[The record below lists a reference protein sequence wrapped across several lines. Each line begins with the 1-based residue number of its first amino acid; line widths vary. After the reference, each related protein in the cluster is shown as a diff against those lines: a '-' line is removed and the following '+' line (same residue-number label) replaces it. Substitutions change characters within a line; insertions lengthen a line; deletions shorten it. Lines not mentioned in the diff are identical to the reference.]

1 MKFEEFKSNEQDE
14 YIKQDVYVTN
24 RIQKTIEE
32 MKLPDTE
39 GGFELAKKYLIRNEK
54 LSKKSYKNFLFNML
68 MRESIRG
75 FELFAVFVL
84 GLLSDFLSNRMNVGL
99 ESYVIKVIVILI
111 MIRCVCSMLLK
122 NQYNELEKFEIRI
135 LKDIS
140 YEQYKVL
147 CMINIK
153 DFSDIENS
161 CKKRKAINS
170 IKKFFIKLKCKI
182 KQFINKD
189 FVKDL
194 VLWIGS
200 IAYGAG
206 LFLGM
211 AIWKNVAN
219 FSIFCSISGVI
230 VGLLEYS
237 RYSKY
242 DLINFDDSKNY
253 NIFKKFKKPAYESCK
268 LLSAPTF
275 TVMLS
280 IILLKVMNRTPQD
293 VSDTVSN
300 MSEQIVGSLFSV
312 FIFIVYYFVLILLFN
327 VINNIGKKINEW
339 KKQRKVG
346 R

>member
-1 MKFEEFKSNEQDE
+1 MKFEEFKSNEQDV

-54 LSKKSYKNFLFNML
+54 LSKKSFRNFLFNML

-75 FELFAVFVL
+75 FELFVVFVL

-161 CKKRKAINS
+161 CKKRKNS

-211 AIWKNVAN
+211 AIWKNAVD
-219 FSIFCSISGVI
+219 FFMFCSISGVV

-253 NIFKKFKKPAYESCK
+253 NIFKKPAYESCK

-312 FIFIVYYFVLILLFN
+312 FIFIVYYFALILLF
-327 VINNIGKKINEW
+327 NIGKKINEW

>member
-1 MKFEEFKSNEQDE
+1 MKFEEFKSNEQDV
-14 YIKQDVYVTN
+14 YIKQDVDVTN

-54 LSKKSYKNFLFNML
+54 LSKKSFRNFLFNML

-75 FELFAVFVL
+75 FELFVVFVL

-211 AIWKNVAN
+211 AIWKNAVD
-219 FSIFCSISGVI
+219 FFMFCSISGVV

-253 NIFKKFKKPAYESCK
+253 NIFKKPAYESCK

-312 FIFIVYYFVLILLFN
+312 FIFIVYYFALILLFN
-327 VINNIGKKINEW
+327 ICKKINEW

>member
-1 MKFEEFKSNEQDE
+1 MKFEEFKSNEQDV

-54 LSKKSYKNFLFNML
+54 LSKKSFRNFLFNML

-75 FELFAVFVL
+75 FELFVVFVL

-161 CKKRKAINS
+161 CKKEKQLIQ
-170 IKKFFIKLKCKI
+170 LK
-182 KQFINKD
+182 
-189 FVKDL
+189 
-194 VLWIGS
+194 S
-200 IAYGAG
+200 
-206 LFLGM
+206 FL
-211 AIWKNVAN
+211 
-219 FSIFCSISGVI
+219 
-230 VGLLEYS
+230 
-237 RYSKY
+237 
-242 DLINFDDSKNY
+242 
-253 NIFKKFKKPAYESCK
+253 
-268 LLSAPTF
+268 
-275 TVMLS
+275 
-280 IILLKVMNRTPQD
+280 
-293 VSDTVSN
+293 
-300 MSEQIVGSLFSV
+300 
-312 FIFIVYYFVLILLFN
+312 
-327 VINNIGKKINEW
+327 
-339 KKQRKVG
+339 
-346 R
+346 

>member
-1 MKFEEFKSNEQDE
+1 MKFEEFKSNEQDV

-54 LSKKSYKNFLFNML
+54 LSKKSFRNFLFNML
-68 MRESIRG
+68 MCESIRG
-75 FELFAVFVL
+75 FELFVVFVL

-161 CKKRKAINS
+161 CKKRKVINS

-211 AIWKNVAN
+211 AIWKNVVD
-219 FSIFCSISGVI
+219 FFMFCSISGVV

-253 NIFKKFKKPAYESCK
+253 NIFKKPAYESCK

-293 VSDTVSN
+293 VSDTVFN

-312 FIFIVYYFVLILLFN
+312 FIFIVYYFALILLF
-327 VINNIGKKINEW
+327 NIGKKINEW

>member
-1 MKFEEFKSNEQDE
+1 MKFEEFKSNEQDV

-24 RIQKTIEE
+24 RMQKTIEE

-54 LSKKSYKNFLFNML
+54 LSKKSFRNFLFNML

-75 FELFAVFVL
+75 FELFVVFVL

-161 CKKRKAINS
+161 CKKRKVINS

-211 AIWKNVAN
+211 AIWKNVVD
-219 FSIFCSISGVI
+219 FFMFCSISGVV

-253 NIFKKFKKPAYESCK
+253 NIFKKPAYESCK

-293 VSDTVSN
+293 VSYTVSN
-300 MSEQIVGSLFSV
+300 MSEQIVGSLFFCVYIYSV
-312 FIFIVYYFVLILLFN
+312 LFCINSIV
-327 VINNIGKKINEW
+327 
-339 KKQRKVG
+339 
-346 R
+346 

>member
-1 MKFEEFKSNEQDE
+1 MKFEEFKSNEQDV

-24 RIQKTIEE
+24 RMQKTIEE

-54 LSKKSYKNFLFNML
+54 LSKKSFRNFLFNML

-75 FELFAVFVL
+75 FELFVVFVL

-161 CKKRKAINS
+161 CKKRKVINS

-211 AIWKNVAN
+211 AIWKNVVD
-219 FSIFCSISGVI
+219 FFMFCSISGVV

-253 NIFKKFKKPAYESCK
+253 NIFKKPAYESCK

-293 VSDTVSN
+293 VSYTVSN
-300 MSEQIVGSLFSV
+300 MSEQIVGSLFFV
-312 FIFIVYYFVLILLFN
+312 FIFIVYYFALILLF
-327 VINNIGKKINEW
+327 NIGKKINEW

>member
-1 MKFEEFKSNEQDE
+1 MKFEEFKSNEQDV

-24 RIQKTIEE
+24 RMQKTIEE

-54 LSKKSYKNFLFNML
+54 LSKKSFRNFLFNML

-75 FELFAVFVL
+75 FELFVVFVL

-161 CKKRKAINS
+161 CKKRKVINS

-211 AIWKNVAN
+211 AIWKNVVD
-219 FSIFCSISGVI
+219 FFMFCSISGVV

-253 NIFKKFKKPAYESCK
+253 NIFKKPAYESCK
-268 LLSAPTF
+268 LLSAPAF

-293 VSDTVSN
+293 VSYTVSN
-300 MSEQIVGSLFSV
+300 MSEQIVGSLFLCVYIYSV
-312 FIFIVYYFVLILLFN
+312 LFCINSIV
-327 VINNIGKKINEW
+327 
-339 KKQRKVG
+339 
-346 R
+346 